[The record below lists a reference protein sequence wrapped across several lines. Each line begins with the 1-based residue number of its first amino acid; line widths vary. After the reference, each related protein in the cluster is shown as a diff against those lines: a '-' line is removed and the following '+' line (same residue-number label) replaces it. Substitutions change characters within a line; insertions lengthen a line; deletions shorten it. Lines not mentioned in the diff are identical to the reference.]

1 MSVTVNVNDLSISH
15 KGSNGFS
22 IATVPDVCKTP
33 TPGGPVPMPYPNIA
47 RSGDLADGTT
57 TVKADDGRVVFTHS
71 DERNSDELHGTP
83 GAYGYSA
90 RVPMVG
96 WSPGLYVLS
105 IDAKSRVG
113 NAQPVSRVIQFKV
126 VGP

>member
-1 MSVTVNVNDLSISH
+1 MP
-15 KGSNGFS
+15 
-22 IATVPDVCKTP
+22 AQP
-33 TPGGPVPMPYPNIA
+33 TTIRDFPAGGEITAFVEVYDNQPAPPHRLDI
-47 RSGDLADGTT
+47 TT

-90 RVPMVG
+90 HVPMVG

-126 VGP
+126 VRP